1 MPTTRIPPSLLEI
14 HEYEGPG
21 FQALVNFPNWR
32 VALLNF
38 TTELIP
44 ERIDEIQRHNE
55 TDEVFIL
62 LKGRCILFLGE
73 GDDPAT
79 SFFAQDLEPFHL
91 YNVRRGAWHTHALSV
106 DAKVLIVENQ
116 NTSPANS
123 PRVKLTADQRNQ
135 IIGLCHQLWG
145 DEVFDPIHRLS

>member
-1 MPTTRIPPSLLEI
+1 MDPAKIPPSLLEI
-14 HEYEGPG
+14 HEYDGPG
-21 FQALVNFPNWR
+21 FQALVNAPNWR

-38 TTELIP
+38 TSESIP

-73 GDDPAT
+73 GDDSAA
-79 SFFAQDLEPFHL
+79 SFFAQDLEPFRL
-91 YNVRRGAWHTHALSV
+91 YNVRRGAWHTHALSA

-123 PRVKLTADQRNQ
+123 PRLKLTANQRNQ
-135 IIGLCHQLWG
+135 IIALSHQIWG
-145 DEVFDPIHRLS
+145 DEVFDPIRRLT